1 MARNKP
7 PAWLYKRTSVL
18 NLLHALGLASPHS
31 QMTDD
36 EMNCLQRHAKGRHKA
51 LEVGTYMGVTANIIA
66 GAMAADGVLHCV
78 DPFEALA
85 GKTHPG
91 LQMARRQLRRN
102 GLFSKVKFLRG
113 FSTDPEI
120 KKQIPAGL
128 DFILIDGDHSCQGIE
143 NDWSIVCE
151 KLQTGG
157 IVCLHD
163 TTVPA
168 EEPHRT
174 FGSVEFYNKI
184 VTADTRFQFVERV
197 YSMNV
202 LQKIS

>member
-18 NLLHALGLASPHS
+18 NVLHRFGLASPHS

-36 EMNCLQRHAKGRHKA
+36 EMDCLQRHAKGKHKA

-66 GAMAADGVLHCV
+66 AAMAADGVLTCV
-78 DPFEALA
+78 DPFEAPA

-91 LQMARRQLRRN
+91 LQMAQRQLKRN
-102 GLFSKVKFLRG
+102 GLSSKVKFLLG

-120 KKQIPAGL
+120 KRQIPAGL
-128 DFILIDGDHSCQGIE
+128 DFILIDGDHSYAGIE
-143 NDWSIVCE
+143 NDWQIVCE

-163 TTVPA
+163 TTIPA
-168 EEPHRT
+168 AEPHRT
-174 FGSVEFYNKI
+174 FGSVEFYNK
-184 VTADTRFQFVERV
+184 VVQQDARFKQLETV